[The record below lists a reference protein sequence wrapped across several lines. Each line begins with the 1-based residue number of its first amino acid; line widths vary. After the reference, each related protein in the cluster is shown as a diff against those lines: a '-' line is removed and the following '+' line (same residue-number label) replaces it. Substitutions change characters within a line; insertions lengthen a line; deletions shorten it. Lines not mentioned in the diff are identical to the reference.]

1 MNQRESDTCCATS
14 HYYCDLRDSFCAH
27 SCLIKE
33 SSTEMHFIRKYFSLF
48 S

>member
-14 HYYCDLRDSFCAH
+14 HYHRDLRDSFRAH